1 MLWCSHDTEWQVYQ
15 DNSVSVETANRFEIQ
30 SLPPGF
36 LDVLKALKCTYLL
49 FRNFSIFTAPF
60 FVEND
65 LGASKT

>member
-1 MLWCSHDTEWQVYQ
+1 LES
-15 DNSVSVETANRFEIQ
+15 Q

-36 LDVLKALKCTYLL
+36 PDVLMPLRITNLP

-65 LGASKT
+65 MGASKT